1 MTDSTIVFTPTE
13 PTVLPFARPG
23 ECSHHT
29 ERCAHC
35 ANLTDNERLSLRRM
49 EAITRSV
56 ADIPPQR
63 VQPLVRGVAYECKTT
78 ILAAREGAGKSTLAA
93 GLAVAVATGR
103 DWLTGEPADEEGAVV
118 IASEEHPAAVAA
130 AVRRLSNEAG
140 AVYVLPLQGLTKPA
154 DLAALVK
161 WHRPRLVVIDP
172 MADVLRLS
180 DERAYAAARAAVR
193 EWMRAAWPA
202 ALLLV
207 HHSHRETDARRA
219 DSVSEY
225 FGSVGPASAVDLLLE
240 LRSAPAAT
248 GDTRRDL
255 FVAKSRISELPRG
268 RLTLLDF
275 EAGRYRARGGE
286 PLPDRPPSRRVDAA
300 DIARQVAAWRKA
312 HPKGTRTA
320 AALALGI
327 KRGTNSAG
335 WRALC
340 EGWD

>member
-1 MTDSTIVFTPTE
+1 MSDSTTASTPTE
-13 PTVLPFARPG
+13 TTVLPFARPG
-23 ECSHHT
+23 ECSHHA

-35 ANLTDNERLSLRRM
+35 ANLKDSERLALRRV

-56 ADIPPQR
+56 ADIPPQH
-63 VQPLVRGVAYECKTT
+63 VQTLVPGILYECKTT

-93 GLAVAVATGR
+93 GLAVAVASGR
-103 DWLTGEPADEEGAVV
+103 GWLTGEPADESGAVV

-130 AVRRLSNEAG
+130 AVRRLSDDAG

-154 DLAALVK
+154 DLAALVR
-161 WHRPRLVVIDP
+161 WRRPRLVVIDP
-172 MADVLRLS
+172 MADALALS
-180 DERAYAAARAAVR
+180 DERSYSEGRRAVR

-202 ALLLV
+202 ALLLL
-207 HHSHRETDARRA
+207 HHQHRESDRGRA

-225 FGSVGPASAVDLLLE
+225 HGSIGPASAVDLLLE

-268 RLTLLDF
+268 RVTCLDF
-275 EAGRYRARGGE
+275 EAGRYRRRPGE

-300 DIARQVAAWRKA
+300 DMARRVAAFRAEHPKVRKTAGAAALGIARGSGAAWRA
-312 HPKGTRTA
+312 FSA
-320 AALALGI
+320 A
-327 KRGTNSAG
+327 
-335 WRALC
+335 
-340 EGWD
+340 WDA